1 MRLTHCMAQEA
12 RKKILATSCLLFLS
26 MFGQSAPA
34 RVMNPLAQVGGHPAN
49 AGSTEPRKG
58 ADPNAITTA
67 PCPDSNALCV
77 DSFEPL
83 FLDADEHGKQGIHL
97 HGIFPPGTTVQGA
110 AQANPLVTVDPGND
124 NPNELLT
131 QDLYLNVTLTQQGAA
146 KQTIYIKVLPKDT
159 NKVPAVVPIDVVS
172 VSGICVRKSLA
183 SALSSTP
190 ASKTSAP
197 SNTSAAATPAP
208 YNTPTAA
215 TPAPS
220 GTPAGA
226 TSAPSSDRCPTLD
239 SDDQVIASCSVPN
252 KMFAA
257 FNAMTRKFTDNG
269 NEAFCNS
276 IDQSQIVNPPVK
288 SKSLYKKEG
297 VVVPFIV
304 CNKNPFLASSDFSVA
319 KTPIT
324 NDDLSTFLGVLVP
337 GLGAGKAASSTVSGS
352 QQGAQPQ
359 GQIAPLNPPPPDFV
373 GVADV
378 MQECLDGITTNLD
391 AIDSKYADFRVCF
404 SATRKKL
411 LQSDKTC
418 DERLADTMKLSK
430 SLSSLNNDVNDK
442 TVTVNG
448 RISKL
453 QSMLTKPIQKAKS
466 GPYANGPLTKL
477 QLAVLQADN
486 DSLASQACISGAAA
500 DLVSKAVAAGSWI
513 DNILG
518 DTTSFVEETD
528 IQVFDPTVVT
538 WSVKSSPPA
547 TNSAAVL
554 AASAALNADL
564 YGKCSQTAKG
574 TGQGNGTGKPT
585 PNNGNQPGSPNN
597 QDTPQTQSSASDL
610 IPSATSVGFA
620 MADRN
625 SVSSSLTPHLITASL
640 REVGGSN
647 PDGQNDDS
655 ASQNRNNNTANSQ
668 TAKNNNPSGGT
679 SAPSSAGMTYSGT
692 YTFGAP
698 RIVVSAGVAAVV
710 GSQNRQYQKVQ
721 AQGQSSGTTIEYS
734 TNSSFRM
741 SPMIMA
747 HGRLYQY
754 REDNAIWAT
763 LGVMASSNNSGVSAE
778 YFLGLTSS
786 FFHNRVFLTP
796 GLYIGQSQTLTGG
809 YKVGDQLPASFTGSL
824 PVQQNYKPGFGL
836 AISFRVP
843 GTSAPKTKT
852 TNQNG
857 DSTSSKNSNG
867 GKGTKGSSSQ

>member
-1 MRLTHCMAQEA
+1 MKLTHCVAQEA
-12 RKKILATSCLLFLS
+12 RKKIFATSCLLLLFA
-26 MFGQSAPA
+26 FGQSAAAQGWAMNGTTQQDQYSAMLNP
-34 RVMNPLAQVGGHPAN
+34 VMNPMTQVGGHPVN
-49 AGSTEPRKG
+49 ASSTEPRKS
-58 ADPNAITTA
+58 ADPNTITPA
-67 PCPDSNALCV
+67 PCPDLCV

-83 FLDADEHGKQGIHL
+83 YLDADARGKQGIHL
-97 HGIFPPGTTVQGA
+97 HGNFPPGTTVQDA
-110 AQANPLVTVDPGND
+110 AQTTPLVTVEDVRD
-124 NPNELLT
+124 NSAKNLLT
-131 QDLYLNVTLTQQGAA
+131 QDLYLNVTLTQVGATKA
-146 KQTIYIKVLPKDT
+146 TIYIKIVPNDA
-159 NKVPAVVPIDVVS
+159 NKVAKVVPIDVIS
-172 VSGICVRKSLA
+172 VSGIC
-183 SALSSTP
+183 
-190 ASKTSAP
+190 ASKSA
-197 SNTSAAATPAP
+197 
-208 YNTPTAA
+208 
-215 TPAPS
+215 APS
-220 GTPAGA
+220 GTPPAATPA
-226 TSAPSSDRCPTLD
+226 TSSARCPTPD
-239 SDDQVIASCSVPN
+239 SNDRVNASCSLP
-252 KMFAA
+252 KTFAA

-269 NEAFCNS
+269 NKAFCDS
-276 IDQSQIVNPPVK
+276 IDQSQIVDPAVK

-297 VVVPFIV
+297 DVVPFIV

-319 KTPIT
+319 KTPIA
-324 NDDLSTFLGVLVP
+324 NDDLSTFLGILVP

-359 GQIAPLNPPPPDFV
+359 GRIEPLTPPPPDFV
-373 GVADV
+373 GVTDA
-378 MQECLDGITTNLD
+378 MQECLGEITTNLD
-391 AIDSKYADFRVCF
+391 AIDSKYADFRACF

-418 DERLADTMKLSK
+418 DERLNDTKILSK
-430 SLSSLNNDVNDK
+430 SLSGLNDDVNDK
-442 TVTVNG
+442 TMTVNG

-453 QSMLTKPIQKAKS
+453 QALLTKPIQKAKS
-466 GPYANGPLTKL
+466 GPYANGSLTKL

-500 DLVSKAVAAGSWI
+500 DLVSKAVAGGSWI

-528 IQVFDPTVVT
+528 IQVFDPTLVT

-547 TNSAAVL
+547 AKTAAVL
-554 AASAALNADL
+554 AATAGLNSDP

-574 TGQGNGTGKPT
+574 TGQGNGNAKPT

-597 QDTPQTQSSASDL
+597 QDKPQTQSGASDL
-610 IPSATSVGFA
+610 VPNVTSIGFA

-625 SVSSSLTPHLITASL
+625 SVSPWLTPHLTTASL
-640 REVGGSN
+640 RVAVG
-647 PDGQNDDS
+647 PDTNGQNDNN
-655 ASQNRNNNTANSQ
+655 ASQNTNNNTANSQ
-668 TAKNNNPSGGT
+668 SGKNNNPSGGPT
-679 SAPSSAGMTYSGT
+679 APSSAGMTYSGT

-710 GSQNRQYQKVQ
+710 GLPNRQYQKVQ

-741 SPMIMA
+741 SPLITA

-754 REDNAIWAT
+754 HEDNSIWAT
-763 LGVMASSNNSGVSAE
+763 LGVTASSNNSGVSAE

-786 FFHNRVFLTP
+786 FLHNWVFLTP

-857 DSTSSKNSNG
+857 DSTTSKNSNG
-867 GKGTKGSSSQ
+867 GKGSKGSSSQ